1 MALSHSLPD
10 RVRPVDPSRL
20 HLRCHMAY
28 SHALADRVR
37 QALGQSRQIP
47 QNRIIEKKMFGGIA
61 FLLRGNMLVC
71 VWQSSL
77 IARLGPDQAA
87 LALRRPHVGEF
98 DVTGRPMKGW
108 VMVEPDGLES
118 DRDLSEWI
126 ERATEFVETLAAK

>member
-1 MALSHSLPD
+1 M
-10 RVRPVDPSRL
+10 V
-20 HLRCHMAY
+20 Y

-37 QALGQSRQIP
+37 QALRPRRQIAE
-47 QNRIIEKKMFGGIA
+47 RKMFGGIA

-87 LALRRPHVGEF
+87 QALRRPHVREF

-126 ERATEFVETLAAK
+126 ERATEFVETLPAK